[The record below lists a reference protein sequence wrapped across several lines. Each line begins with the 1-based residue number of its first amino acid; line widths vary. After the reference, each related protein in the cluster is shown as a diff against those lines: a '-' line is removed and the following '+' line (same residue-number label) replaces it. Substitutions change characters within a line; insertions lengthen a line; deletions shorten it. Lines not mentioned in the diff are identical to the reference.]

1 MRPPFSAADIDRF
14 RGGIAYALGLQFEDA
29 RLGFLAEVLGR
40 RLDTTRD
47 TLDVYLARLE
57 TESLSTDEARGL
69 SQELTVPE
77 TYFFRNSDQFR
88 AFTDL
93 ALPDRMRAQAA
104 TRRLRI
110 LSAGCASGEEAYSL
124 AILVREAGL
133 DPSWDVSILGIDVNP
148 AIVSKATRA
157 LFSEWALRETP
168 ADVRQRWFTP
178 VGRGFLLDDTVRA
191 AVTFEERNLV
201 RDEPHLWPPDSYD
214 IVFFRN
220 VLMYF
225 TPENG
230 QAVVTRIERA
240 LRPGGYLFLGVA
252 ETLRGLST
260 HFHLRHTHETFYYQR
275 RDDVK
280 GTTLQSSA
288 TTPSHGLTRTVMTA
302 VEGADTWIDAIRRAS
317 ERIETLTHSPQQPA
331 SSRDRSSR
339 AAARPTWDLD
349 LARQLLQQERFAE
362 ALDSVQRLPPESG
375 RDPDVLL
382 LHAALL
388 THRGQLADAE
398 AACRRLL
405 DVDEL
410 SAGAHYLLALCRE
423 GARDR
428 TGAVNHDQV
437 AIYLDPS
444 FAMPHLHL
452 GLLARRAG
460 DHAAARTELGQ
471 ALPLLQREDSSR
483 VLLFGGGF
491 SRGALVALCRTE
503 LAGCVNPSA
512 ALTRLA

>member
-1 MRPPFSAADIDRF
+1 MIRPCRSADIERF
-14 RGGIAYALGLQFEDA
+14 RCVIARCLGLQFEDA
-29 RLGFLAEVLGR
+29 KLGFLADVVRR
-40 RLDTTRD
+40 RLEVGGLTPEA
-47 TLDVYLARLE
+47 YLARLE
-57 TESLSTDEARGL
+57 TEHLDGEIGAL

-77 TYFFRNSDQFR
+77 TYFFRHNDQYR
-88 AFTDL
+88 AFAEI
-93 ALPDRMRAQAA
+93 ALPDRMGAQSA

-124 AILVREAGL
+124 AMLVREAAM
-133 DPSWDVSILGIDVNP
+133 DRSWDVSILGVDVNP
-148 AIVSKATRA
+148 AIVHKATRA

-178 VGRGFLLDDTVRA
+178 AGRDWLLDDTLRA
-191 AVTFEERNLV
+191 AVRFEERNLA
-201 RDEPHLWPPDSYD
+201 RDDPRLWQPDTYD
-214 IVFFRN
+214 IIFFRN

-225 TPENG
+225 TPESG
-230 QAVVTRIERA
+230 QAVITRIGRA
-240 LRPGGYLFLGVA
+240 LRAGGYLFLGHA

-275 RDDVK
+275 KDV
-280 GTTLQSSA
+280 LERAARHSSA
-288 TTPSHGLTRTVMTA
+288 NGPSGGLVPTVIAA
-302 VEGADTWIDAIRRAS
+302 VEGTDTWIDAIRRAT
-317 ERIETLTHSPQQPA
+317 ERIETLTGSPQPLA
-331 SSRDRSSR
+331 SSRRGSPR
-339 AAARPTWDLD
+339 AVAKPTWDLE
-349 LARQLLQQERFAE
+349 LARELLQEERFAE
-362 ALDSVQRLPPESG
+362 ALEMMQRLPPESG

-388 THRGQLADAE
+388 THRGRLSEAE
-398 AACRRLL
+398 EACGRLL

-428 TGAVNHDQV
+428 TSAVSHDQV

-460 DHAAARTELGQ
+460 DHAAAQRELGQ
-471 ALPLLQREDSSR
+471 ALLLLQREDASR

-491 SRGALVALCRTE
+491 SRETLVALCRTE
-503 LAGCVNPSA
+503 LVGCGGKP
-512 ALTRLA
+512 